1 MKSKT
6 KFFNR
11 FILLLLTTF
20 VLSCSS
26 DDDNGPDQMEAD
38 PGMVDEL
45 NIVEAAQAT
54 SSISSLV
61 AALAKAD
68 ESASN
73 DLIATL
79 SDEAGTFT
87 VLAPT
92 NDAFRHIFNES
103 VSIA

>member
-1 MKSKT
+1 MKT
-6 KFFNR
+6 KTKIFNR

-54 SSISSLV
+54 GDLSSLV

-68 ESASN
+68 ESANN

-79 SDEAGTFT
+79 SDEAGTF
-87 VLAPT
+87 
-92 NDAFRHIFNES
+92 H
-103 VSIA
+103 SIGPNK